1 MKPMEEMSES
11 EKMHFLE
18 CWERLRDGV
27 ATEAEVKE
35 VHERLGEGEGA
46 KRWLAEAI
54 LLETELRFDGESL
67 KSQSKVEPVQV
78 VDVKG
83 WRVLRWSHAAAA
95 GVAALLSWGVWQA
108 TQVPAAAVA
117 TLVKAQSC
125 KWGNSALPTLEGSAL
140 VPGTLELVEGMAT
153 VLFSSGAE
161 VVLEAPVSLEIVSS
175 MEARVQRG
183 TVVAEVPPQ
192 AKGFTIQTADTK
204 VVDFGTKFGVS
215 ASEDGKCLVQV
226 IEGLVEVNR
235 KGESEVKALRSGE
248 RVDYGGMTQSK
259 LNPDADR
266 QQAEPGRWLPAAAMT
281 DLGDGWQVV
290 TTAFGEGKDS
300 WIQSNAKQRVTGG
313 ETFLRVKHTTLDR
326 SLERKMYL
334 AFDLSKLEGGVEEA
348 ELVLHLEPSEL
359 GYGSLVPDATFDV
372 YGLTDESEDRWEEG
386 LLRWER
392 APAHNESEE
401 SHSRPDMAKA
411 RLLGSFRVE
420 QGRQSGAVSLKD
432 PALADFLRLDSNGVV
447 TLIVCRETN
456 ELARNGLVHAF
467 ASKENARNA
476 PPMLRVRVSGE

>member
-1 MKPMEEMSES
+1 MNSIDEMSEA
-11 EKMHFLE
+11 KKLRLLE
-18 CWERLRDGV
+18 CWDRLREGV
-27 ATEAEVKE
+27 ASEAEVKMIHQQLNQRVE
-35 VHERLGEGEGA
+35 V
-46 KRWLAEAI
+46 KRWLAEAT

-67 KSQSKVEPVQV
+67 TSPAKARPLKEVE
-78 VDVKG
+78 VKG
-83 WRVLRWSHAAAA
+83 WRMLRWSHAAAA
-95 GVAALLSWGVWQA
+95 AVAALVSWGVWQA
-108 TQVPAAAVA
+108 TQMPAPVVA
-117 TLVKAQSC
+117 RLVKAQSC

-140 VPGTLELVEGMAT
+140 APGTLELVEGMAT
-153 VLFSSGAE
+153 VLFDSGAE

-175 MEARVQRG
+175 MEASVRRG

-215 ASEDGKCLVQV
+215 ASEDGKCLVHV
-226 IEGLVEVNR
+226 IEGLVEVDR
-235 KGESEVKALRSGE
+235 KGESQVKALRSGD
-248 RVDYGGMTQSK
+248 RVDYGGMTQSM
-259 LNPDADR
+259 LNPDSDR
-266 QQAEPGRWLPAAAMT
+266 QQAEPGRWLPPAAMT

-300 WIQSNAKQRVTGG
+300 WIQSNSKQRITGA

-326 SLERKMYL
+326 SLERKIYL
-334 AFDLSKLEGGVEEA
+334 GFDLSKLKGRVEQA
-348 ELVLHLEPSEL
+348 ELVLHLEPSDL

-372 YGLTDESEDRWEEG
+372 YGLTDESEDRWEENTVS
-386 LLRWER
+386 WQM

-401 SHSRPDMAKA
+401 SHSMPDMAKA

-432 PALADFLRLDSNGVV
+432 QALADYLSLDSNGMV

-456 ELARNGLVHAF
+456 EMARNGLVHAF
-467 ASKENARNA
+467 ASKENAGNA
-476 PPMLRVRVSGE
+476 PPMLRVRVVE